1 MDYSTMVTVKEGHQ
15 VLTTMYRIR
24 PPILILV
31 GCLGAVTLAGC
42 GATNAAAP
50 ATAHHSTPA
59 TSKSNSSSTIVEG
72 DTQYA
77 GSKNLAKWENLA
89 KAHPMTWIDQ
99 IQAGRAAYS
108 NDKPSQAV
116 KYYKQAIK
124 ADPHQGLAYNNLG
137 NVYAHL
143 LHNYNTAATYY
154 QKATAVEPGYDYGW
168 FNYSF
173 AESQLGNVTKS
184 EQIAKKA
191 LTVLPKTDPLYKYL
205 QLLAQGKS

>member
-1 MDYSTMVTVKEGHQ
+1 MILHRNHRHSLFLLTS
-15 VLTTMYRIR
+15 VLAI
-24 PPILILV
+24 
-31 GCLGAVTLAGC
+31 ATLAGC
-42 GATNAAAP
+42 GVQ
-50 ATAHHSTPA
+50 S
-59 TSKSNSSSTIVEG
+59 SKSATPPPAHTGPTQSNHSSTIVEG

-77 GSKNLAKWENLA
+77 GAKNLDKWENLA
-89 KAHPMTWIDQ
+89 KAHPRTWIDQ

-116 KYYKQAIK
+116 KYYKQAIT
-124 ADPHQGLAYNNLG
+124 ANPHQGLAYNNLG

-154 QKATAVEPGYDYGW
+154 QKATKVEPGYDYGW